1 MDAELPVIF
10 HWKIAFSEMMRNV
23 CYFVLCVGPPTP
35 QFKGPIFSNA
45 NVITCQI
52 KVSSVT

>member
-10 HWKIAFSEMMRNV
+10 HWKIAFGEMMRNV
-23 CYFVLCVGPPTP
+23 CYFVLCEGPPTP
-35 QFKGPIFSNA
+35 WFKGPIFSNA

-52 KVSSVT
+52 KVSSVN